1 MHISDIK
8 AHFEKRA
15 QKYDNSAKWVKDEN
29 LLAIIK
35 ELSCVRKTDLVLD
48 AACGT
53 GVIAKIFSKKARFVV
68 GFDVTEKMFSQALP
82 KLDYF
87 VSAQAESLPFKANTF
102 DIITCRQGLQFMDAS
117 SAVKEMYRVCKKG
130 ARIILVQLTA
140 FGKDDKE
147 YAFKIQMARQ
157 PVRENCFLEEDLV
170 RLLLEAGYKD
180 IKSRPYYS
188 FESVNGWIN
197 NGALSIAR
205 QEQIRKLYRD
215 APLEFNR
222 IHEVKFVADD
232 IKDKMKISVVCG
244 YKEE

>member
-1 MHISDIK
+1 MQLSDIK

-15 QKYDNSAKWVKDEN
+15 QKYENSAKWVKDER
-29 LLAIIK
+29 LLSIIK
-35 ELSCVRKTDLVLD
+35 ELSCVKKTDLVLD

-53 GVIAKIFSKKARFVV
+53 GVIAGVFLKQARSVI

-87 VSAQAESLPFKANTF
+87 VSAQGESLPFKADTF
-102 DIITCRQGLQFMDAS
+102 NIITCRQGLQFMDAKF
-117 SAVKEMYRVCKKG
+117 AVKEMYRVCKKG
-130 ARIILVQLTA
+130 ARIILIQLTA
-140 FGKDDKE
+140 FGNDDKE
-147 YAFKIQMARQ
+147 YAFKIQMLRQ
-157 PVRENCFLEEDLV
+157 PVRENCFLEDDLV
-170 RLLLEAGYKD
+170 KLLQGAGCSN

-215 APLEFNR
+215 APSGFSK
-222 IHEVKFVADD
+222 IHEVKFIADD
-232 IKDKMKISVVCG
+232 IIDKMKISVVCG
-244 YKEE
+244 YKE